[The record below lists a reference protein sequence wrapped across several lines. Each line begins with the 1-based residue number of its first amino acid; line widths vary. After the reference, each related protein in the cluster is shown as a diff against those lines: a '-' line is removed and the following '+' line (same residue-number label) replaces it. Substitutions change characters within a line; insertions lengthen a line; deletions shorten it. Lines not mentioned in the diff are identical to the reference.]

1 MLKRLRMDMHRLPKG
16 LAFKIILILLL
27 GEFTLT
33 AFAFSFMMSRAD
45 DMGELFQMMGITGTT
60 MTAPM
65 FLKLTLGQLG
75 DFAMY
80 MAIYVVLFSN
90 GDFHSGFIKS
100 VAGQVRTR
108 SMLGVSKFI
117 TVAVYTVFYFF
128 ASILISV
135 IELAI
140 FFDGPKDIGTGEF
153 WQYAL
158 LLLFMYLAMSVS
170 IAAVA
175 QFFRSNLIGIISG
188 VAISIGLISSILSLV
203 NVLIKK
209 LGFEVDLAEYTITG
223 SIKSLGLE
231 GSLGD
236 YSQHIIVCTVYMIV
250 AVAAAL
256 ISYNKRD
263 IA

>member
-1 MLKRLRMDMHRLPKG
+1 MLKLLRMDMHRLPKG

-45 DMGELFQMMGITGTT
+45 DLTEVYQILGISSDV
-60 MTAPM
+60 MTAPL
-65 FLKLTLGQLG
+65 FLRLTLGQLG

-80 MAIYVVLFSN
+80 MAIFVVLFSN

-100 VAGQVRTR
+100 VAGQVKSR
-108 SMLGVSKFI
+108 SMLGISKFI

-128 ASILISV
+128 VSILISV

-153 WQYAL
+153 WQYAF
-158 LLLFMYLAMSVS
+158 LLLFMYISMSVV
-170 IAAVA
+170 IAAIA

-188 VAISIGLISSILSLV
+188 VAISIGLISAILNLV
-203 NVLIKK
+203 NMLVKK
-209 LGFEVDLAEYTITG
+209 IGFDIDLAEYTITG
-223 SIKSLGLE
+223 SIKSLQIG
-231 GSLGD
+231 GSIGD
-236 YSQHIIVCTVYMIV
+236 YTQHIVVCLVYMIV
-250 AVAAAL
+250 AAAAAL